1 MVNSRNRFWSVRR
14 ARTDAPTRS
23 PGSGLILMLMLGAS
37 AVASAA
43 DPDAGSL
50 QEIPGEQG
58 ALCAP
63 ASEGFLHMRLQGAVD
78 ADLKWE
84 EGMAQCLG
92 GPRPGGDGIRLLFK
106 GEIESGESL
115 LIVIG
120 AGPLFAGQSA
130 RHVGANM
137 TVVLEGSGQF
147 YSTRGDEK
155 CAFDEIEQESV
166 PPHAHRYRVRGRGYC
181 TQPARA
187 VGGDS
192 AVFVSRFDLLALVD
206 FPPAEPETTAEV
218 SGE

>member
-1 MVNSRNRFWSVRR
+1 MANSRNRCWF
-14 ARTDAPTRS
+14 ARHAKTDAPTS
-23 PGSGLILMLMLGAS
+23 VPGYGLILILMLVVS
-37 AVASAA
+37 APNAIA
-43 DPDAGSL
+43 DPGSPQDSPGG
-50 QEIPGEQG
+50 QET
-58 ALCAP
+58 LCAP

-78 ADLKWE
+78 ADIKWDE
-84 EGMAQCLG
+84 DTAQCLG
-92 GPRPGGDGIRLLFK
+92 GPRPGGDGIRLLYK
-106 GEIESGESL
+106 GETASGEPL

-130 RHVGANM
+130 RHVGVNM

-166 PPHAHRYRVRGRGYC
+166 PPHAHRYRVSGRGYC

-192 AVFVSRFDLLALVD
+192 SVFVSRFDLLALVD

-218 SGE
+218 SAE